1 MSGTNAS
8 RYLPTL
14 TEVVSLDAAV
24 QTGELPVALHV
35 GWTEA
40 NPSPLGAV
48 DTASITQNVMGKIT
62 PLLEEQMRS
71 VVLPA
76 LRQHIEAAV
85 SEAIQQGLL
94 ERGNPD

>member
-1 MSGTNAS
+1 
-8 RYLPTL
+8 
-14 TEVVSLDAAV
+14 
-24 QTGELPVALHV
+24 
-35 GWTEA
+35 
-40 NPSPLGAV
+40 
-48 DTASITQNVMGKIT
+48 MGKIT